1 MPKFLRF
8 SFLLLLL
15 LILVPQ
21 GISLWA
27 EVPEALREGI
37 GAYQKGDYEQA
48 LRDFR
53 SLITGSVPD
62 RYQGE
67 AYFWVG
73 KTYLAM
79 EAYDDAAGNIE
90 YFLSAYPDSFLQ
102 AEGLYQK
109 GRLHFLQGD
118 FEPAVQVLY
127 SYVHDYPEDVFVPN
141 AFFWIGES
149 LYNLG
154 SFEEA
159 DKVFQH
165 ILDTYPASYKV
176 EAARFRLQ
184 LIQFKYR
191 EDELVRLLKISH
203 EEYLDTVEEFI
214 QREKAYEQALTE
226 YQKRLAVVLSE
237 DMQTELDDF
246 NALIKEKNLQ
256 IGQLEVTNSQLR
268 KQIEEQG
275 SSPSVESAASSRIS
289 PTDTDSVMQLLELKA
304 QALEL
309 KEFYLGLIENR
320 GAGQ

>member
-1 MPKFLRF
+1 MPKFLRN

-15 LILVPQ
+15 LIVFSRGTIL
-21 GISLWA
+21 IA
-27 EVPEALREGI
+27 EVPTALRDGI

-53 SLITGSVPD
+53 SLITGSVSD

-79 EAYDDAAGNIE
+79 DAYDDAAGNIE

-109 GRLHFLQGD
+109 GRLHYLQGD

-127 SYVHDYPEDVFVPN
+127 LYVKDYPEDVFVPN

-149 LYNLG
+149 LYSLG
-154 SFEEA
+154 RFEEA
-159 DKVFQH
+159 EKVFQH
-165 ILDTYPASYKV
+165 IIETYPGSYKI
-176 EAARFRLQ
+176 EGARFRLQ

-214 QREKAYEQALTE
+214 QREKAYEQALME

-237 DMQTELDDF
+237 DMQAELDDLT
-246 NALIKEKNLQ
+246 ALIKEKN
-256 IGQLEVTNSQLR
+256 IEISQLESANSQLR
-268 KQIEEQG
+268 KQLEDAGE
-275 SSPSVESAASSRIS
+275 AASVQAQPAARIS

-304 QALEL
+304 DALEL

-320 GAGQ
+320 GAGK